1 MPDQSGN
8 SSRDMDQRM
17 PIGSSRLNKG
27 DMETTAFREAVG
39 ENASRGASTDDDVII
54 MVRELSLS
62 AFSNRA
68 HSFTLP
74 II

>member
-8 SSRDMDQRM
+8 SSRDVDQRV
-17 PIGSSRLNKG
+17 PIGPSRLNKG

-39 ENASRGASTDDDVII
+39 KDASRSASTDDDVII
-54 MVRELSLS
+54 LVRELSRS